1 MTNLKSHQAI
11 LLELVVE
18 FDRVCRENG
27 IKYALFAGSALGAV
41 RHRGFIPWDDDL
53 DVVVER
59 SDYEKLIKIAPE
71 AFGDKYYFQVELSEH
86 WPLPFS
92 KLRKNGT
99 TCLEKYHPKDKEIH
113 QGIYID
119 VFPVDN
125 ASDNRFL
132 RRVQFYASK
141 VVLAKALDKRGYET
155 DSKLKKIFMAVCRLL
170 PMKPFVKITQ
180 LRSAGQSRMVH
191 SFLGGTSRY
200 QKGLYKRKWIS
211 ETVLMDFEGRKF
223 PGSAHYDELLSAL
236 YGDYMEIPDES
247 QREIKKHALFVDT
260 EKNYTEY
267 ENYRDGMKFDVYTRS
282 IR

>member
-1 MTNLKSHQAI
+1 MRNLEKQQQVLAE
-11 LLELVVE
+11 LLHE
-18 FDRVCRENG
+18 FDRVCKKYD

-71 AFGDKYYFQVELSEH
+71 AFGDEYYFQVELSEH

-125 ASDNRFL
+125 ASDNPLL

-155 DSKLKKIFMAVCRLL
+155 RRF
-170 PMKPFVKITQ
+170 
-180 LRSAGQSRMVH
+180 
-191 SFLGGTSRY
+191 
-200 QKGLYKRKWIS
+200 IS
-211 ETVLMDFEGRKF
+211 YIL
-223 PGSAHYDELLSAL
+223 
-236 YGDYMEIPDES
+236 
-247 QREIKKHALFVDT
+247 
-260 EKNYTEY
+260 
-267 ENYRDGMKFDVYTRS
+267 
-282 IR
+282 